1 VERARSGR
9 SGRYTCAIGA
19 HGQTYQRRISYRS
32 LDPADQHY
40 DAGAKRGDLA
50 ICVAPAGISTGSD
63 RAIAVTATGC
73 DLNSRA
79 GGGQKAARAQT
90 SPRRVCAGSA
100 GARGAGSS
108 SGARSRGRERLMLS
122 KAFADR

>member
-1 VERARSGR
+1 VERAGGSR

-19 HGQTYQRRISYRS
+19 HGQTYQRRISDRS

-40 DAGAKRGDLA
+40 DARARPGDRA
-50 ICVAPAGISTGSD
+50 ISVASACIVTTGSD
-63 RAIAVTATGC
+63 RASAVTASGFDHSARTG
-73 DLNSRA
+73 S
-79 GGGQKAARAQT
+79 GQKAARAET
-90 SPRRVCAGSA
+90 SARRVRAGSISA
-100 GARGAGSS
+100 